1 MTAPTS
7 RPFGQRGRVW
17 WLPPHG
23 HGNGLD
29 DDSWA
34 PVLEVDERI
43 VEPLLSAFQSAR
55 VPAYAAP
62 SGSVALLVAARHGG
76 TGRESRGGWSQH
88 RVWVGASAYGR
99 AEQVLIAVMPELAKQ
114 LHADSERL

>member
-1 MTAPTS
+1 MTAPAS
-7 RPFGQRGRVW
+7 RPFEQRGRVW

-43 VEPLLSAFQSAR
+43 VEPLLSAFRSAR

-62 SGSVALLVAARHGG
+62 SGSVALLAAARHGG
-76 TGRESRGGWSQH
+76 TGRGAGAAGPSTASGWGPARTAGRSRCSS
-88 RVWVGASAYGR
+88 R
-99 AEQVLIAVMPELAKQ
+99 
-114 LHADSERL
+114 